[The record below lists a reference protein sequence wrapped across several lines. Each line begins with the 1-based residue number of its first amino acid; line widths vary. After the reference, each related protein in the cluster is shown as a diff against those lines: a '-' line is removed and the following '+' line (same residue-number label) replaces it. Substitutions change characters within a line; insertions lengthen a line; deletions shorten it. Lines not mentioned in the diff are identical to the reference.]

1 MIFFE
6 TPILFS
12 YVGIFLICTIL
23 CPIRKRGI
31 VISNSD
37 IIYKLSSSSKNSY
50 FLIKWLIIIFLTIS
64 ATMPYTSHQEK
75 IDLNTKILFI
85 VKKEQLNNLLIHINK
100 NITFAILIDNYGLL
114 TTYTEDIEFVKEMA
128 KNILYSREI
137 NTTSIM
143 NTLNKNENNVL
154 VVNIDN
160 RQDIQNLQLLYEK
173 FKEQYKII
181 KEYYF
186 QFPLFVAIILTIIY
200 IYLTNRKYNNNNNKT

>member
-1 MIFFE
+1 M
-6 TPILFS
+6 
-12 YVGIFLICTIL
+12 
-23 CPIRKRGI
+23 
-31 VISNSD
+31 
-37 IIYKLSSSSKNSY
+37 
-50 FLIKWLIIIFLTIS
+50 
-64 ATMPYTSHQEK
+64 
-75 IDLNTKILFI
+75 DLNTKILFI

-200 IYLTNRKYNNNNNKT
+200 IYLTNRKYNNNNKT